1 MVTAETSH
9 DAGCLRQKTSTT
21 TAHPLIRHAYLYRS
35 QALGYA
41 EFLKFAS
48 DFDLSNSVILST
60 LEVGDIYLSS
70 IKAVAPDA
78 TIRKLTFPEFWEALV
93 RCSLVAYRCAA
104 AARVRWCCGLYPISR
119 RAPYTCSSST

>member
-1 MVTAETSH
+1 MSPRPH
-9 DAGCLRQKTSTT
+9 LNR
-21 TAHPLIRHAYLYRS
+21 PRHAPR
-35 QALGYA
+35 QALGYP

-93 RCSLVAYRCAA
+93 RCALVAYRCARVSWVCVSLVWA
-104 AARVRWCCGLYPISR
+104 AGVHR
-119 RAPYTCSSST
+119 RDGDWESSPLASAPP